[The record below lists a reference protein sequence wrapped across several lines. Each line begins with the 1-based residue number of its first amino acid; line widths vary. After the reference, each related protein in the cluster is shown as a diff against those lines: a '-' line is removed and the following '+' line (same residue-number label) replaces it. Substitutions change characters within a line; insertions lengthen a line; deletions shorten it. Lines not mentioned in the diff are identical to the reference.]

1 MLFEIIILKLAL
13 KAVQNKS
20 TIFDFHK
27 TVLTGHVL
35 EQIDVWKVF
44 THQCFFLTTV
54 VPLVHTN
61 HPRLLPV
68 TRLAADSF
76 QPVMYSSTYVQQALI
91 SHNNGPKAED
101 SNAAS
106 SNIFTVPN
114 LQLKLCHRCAHIG
127 KKHNAQRVW
136 YYPWFQASTGGLRQY
151 VLWIR
156 GNYFII
162 CRYTIYI
169 WIPNTYAIYIH
180 HIHSVWKWKSETE
193 SLLVMSDS
201 L

>member
-27 TVLTGHVL
+27 TVLTGYVL

-61 HPRLLPV
+61 HPCLLPV
-68 TRLAADSF
+68 TRLAADLF
-76 QPVMYSSTYVQQALI
+76 QPVMYSSAYVQQALT
-91 SHNNGPKAED
+91 SRNNGPKAQD
-101 SNAAS
+101 GDAAS
-106 SNIFTVPN
+106 SNILTVPN
-114 LQLKLCHRCAHIG
+114 LQLKLCHRSAHIG

-136 YYPWFQASTGGLRQY
+136 YYLWFQASTGGLRQY
-151 VLWIR
+151 VPWIR
-156 GNYFII
+156 ANI
-162 CRYTIYI
+162 
-169 WIPNTYAIYIH
+169 
-180 HIHSVWKWKSETE
+180 
-193 SLLVMSDS
+193 L
-201 L
+201 